1 MAFIVFEGGDGSGK
15 STQIK
20 GLGSRLV
27 RRGHPSVFP
36 REPGGTPL
44 GAQLRK
50 LLKTRTDI
58 SPLGELLLFTAAR
71 QQLVKQIIN
80 PAIHSGKN
88 VVSDRFTASTIA
100 YQGYGRGLDITNII
114 ALNKLATGGI
124 EPDLTILLDISPEI
138 ALTRITERKRD
149 AFDNSELSFHKRVHQ
164 GFLEQARSNESKWLV
179 IDATSPA
186 NQLSMEIWNK
196 VKTLL

>member
-1 MAFIVFEGGDGSGK
+1 LAFIVFEGGDGSGK

-20 GLGSRLV
+20 RLGSRLV
-27 RRGHPSVFP
+27 RRGHPYVFT

-44 GAQLRK
+44 GEQLRK

-114 ALNKLATGGI
+114 ALNNLATGDI

-164 GFLEQARSNESKWLV
+164 GFLEQSQTNKSKWLV
-179 IDATSPA
+179 LDASRPA
-186 NQLSMEIWNK
+186 NELSMEIWNK

>member
-20 GLGSRLV
+20 RLRSRLV
-27 RRGHPSVFP
+27 RRGHPYVLT

-44 GAQLRK
+44 GEQLRK

-114 ALNKLATGGI
+114 ALNKLATGDI
-124 EPDLTILLDISPEI
+124 QPDLTILLDISPEI

-164 GFLEQARSNESKWLV
+164 GFLEQAQTNKSKWLV
-179 IDATSPA
+179 LDATSPA